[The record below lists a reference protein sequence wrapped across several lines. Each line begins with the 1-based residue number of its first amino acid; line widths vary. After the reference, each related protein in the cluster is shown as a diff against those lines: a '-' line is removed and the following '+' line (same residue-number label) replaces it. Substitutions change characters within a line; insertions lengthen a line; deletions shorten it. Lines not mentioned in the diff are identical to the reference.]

1 MHISPLPGFHNTVW
15 ITRWIMWKTP
25 VRRGRRT
32 FCPWLRVCSP
42 MRIHRVKNRGKPFPE
57 PAAAPPSAP
66 APAVRRA
73 GCHAFRRARLWF
85 YIRLMIARAACT
97 SSSQTA
103 LRSIRLIGGS
113 PLRCVARPL
122 QSLPASLGQ
131 TLVLH
136 PLDNSSGRL
145 YSGGT
150 RLRQAA
156 GDARA
161 VAGGEEVGQGGLQL
175 GGQL

>member
-1 MHISPLPGFHNTVW
+1 M
-15 ITRWIMWKTP
+15 
-25 VRRGRRT
+25 
-32 FCPWLRVCSP
+32 
-42 MRIHRVKNRGKPFPE
+42 
-57 PAAAPPSAP
+57 
-66 APAVRRA
+66 
-73 GCHAFRRARLWF
+73 
-85 YIRLMIARAACT
+85 ARAACT

-136 PLDNSSGRL
+136 PLDDSSGRL
-145 YSGGT
+145 NTGSPGLG
-150 RLRQAA
+150 QAA
-156 GDARA
+156 GDAGA

>member
-1 MHISPLPGFHNTVW
+1 MHISPFPGFHNTVW

-32 FCPWLRVCSP
+32 FCPRLRVCSP
-42 MRIHRVKNRGKPFPE
+42 MRIHRVKNRGNRFRNRPPRRPLPLLRQSAVQDAMRF
-57 PAAAPPSAP
+57 AGQAPDLHPLDDSS
-66 APAVRRA
+66 
-73 GCHAFRRARLWF
+73 G
-85 YIRLMIARAACT
+85 ACT

-136 PLDNSSGRL
+136 PLDDSSGCL
-145 YSGGT
+145 HSGGT